1 MVVVV
6 VVVEVAVVQC
16 NIGSEPPHLHR
27 DTGGLSVMDFF
38 PVGSRISG
46 FGLEFSCRLG
56 GEVEIDKQHL
66 VHSLHLFPLHP
77 TPIIAL
83 LAQVGTARRPWT
95 LLFGYE

>member
-6 VVVEVAVVQC
+6 MEVAVVQC

-66 VHSLHLFPLHP
+66 VHSLHYFPYAQRP
-77 TPIIAL
+77 TPIIAI

-95 LLFGYE
+95 LLFCYE